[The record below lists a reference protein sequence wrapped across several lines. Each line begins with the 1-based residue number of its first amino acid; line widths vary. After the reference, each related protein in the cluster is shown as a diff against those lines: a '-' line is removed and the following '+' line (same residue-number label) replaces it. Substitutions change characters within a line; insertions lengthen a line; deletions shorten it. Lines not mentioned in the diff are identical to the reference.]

1 MATTNPMQR
10 KAKNSFLLG
19 VLLTMLVM
27 GVIVGL
33 LFLKIMN
40 KQKMKGLQTKSKYMY
55 YHKM

>member
-33 LFLKIMN
+33 LFLKIIT
-40 KQKMKGLQTKSKYMY
+40 QR
-55 YHKM
+55 